1 MFCIARANSR
11 MIMGGV
17 ACVTAVVLSTTAGGA
32 TVQLGNSGWEAVWDS
47 SLDPYVDVQA
57 LSVNF
62 GAAGGEGAVF
72 INKSAEFIQGPV
84 NGVFPTIPIVFR
96 EIAGFTGPVVQN
108 IVIESEEITNST
120 GVDWTDF
127 HLDVLDHGE
136 VYFDVARTAASG
148 GGGPIGWSIAPF
160 TTAAFGDFLG
170 ANQATRLDIAG
181 GTVANGDVWFP
192 GSGASDGQLWIH
204 VNNVAAPGN
213 SLFVLKETP
222 TPAPGAIALL
232 AVGALFGSRRRRG
245 C

>member
-1 MFCIARANSR
+1 MFCIARKNSR

-17 ACVTAVVLSTTAGGA
+17 VCATTLFISATSDGGV
-32 TVQLGNSGWEAVWDS
+32 VQLGNSGWEAIWDP

-57 LSVNF
+57 LSVDF

-72 INKSAEFIQGPV
+72 INKSAEFIQGPS

-96 EIAGFTGPVVQN
+96 EIAGWTGPVVQN
-108 IVIESEEITNST
+108 IVIDSEEITNST
-120 GVDWTDF
+120 GADWTDF
-127 HLDVLDHGE
+127 HLDLLNHGE

-148 GGGPIGWSIAPF
+148 GSGPIGWSIAPF
-160 TTAAFGDFLG
+160 TTAVFGDFL
-170 ANQATRLDIAG
+170 APNQATRLDIAG
-181 GTVANGDVWFP
+181 GVVPNGGLWFP

-204 VNNVAAPGN
+204 VNGVSNPGS

-232 AVGALFGSRRRRG
+232 AVGALLGSRRRREG
-245 C
+245 